1 MARAAE
7 PEEVLGLWKGRRD
20 NILTEPDVGKAL
32 ELAKRLAGARTP
44 ILAAGSL
51 FLVGEIKRTL
61 SRGRV
66 AFSA

>member
-1 MARAAE
+1 
-7 PEEVLGLWKGRRD
+7 VLLRWKGRRD

-32 ELAKRLAGARTP
+32 ELAKRLAGGRTP

-61 SRGRV
+61 SLGQP
-66 AFSA
+66 